1 MGFLRD
7 GEIHAHPASVQH
19 LARHNAAGFFRVLQ
33 AALSFRSELEHSK
46 CISYLEVFEGDE
58 SKASRGPVRCPNYL
72 RVADPSVS
80 PKLLLQV
87 HFTRVITERKYEV
100 GSTT

>member
-33 AALSFRSELEHSK
+33 LYLLGLSSSTVRAKVTSRCLKVMNPKPLEAPSGVLII
-46 CISYLEVFEGDE
+46 C
-58 SKASRGPVRCPNYL
+58 ASRILPYLPNSCSRSISPV
-72 RVADPSVS
+72 
-80 PKLLLQV
+80 
-87 HFTRVITERKYEV
+87 
-100 GSTT
+100 

>member
-46 CISYLEVFEGDE
+46 CNSYLEVFEGDE
-58 SKASRGPVRCPNYL
+58 SKAFRGPVRSPNYL
-72 RVADPSVS
+72 RVADPSVP

-87 HFTRVITERKYEV
+87 HFTRVITERKYED
-100 GSTT
+100 GT